1 MAERLAA
8 NCGLQALKELALA
21 LGVQSA
27 PIARGK
33 RHTRL
38 DIARAI
44 LERAD
49 ELRDIAEEHQK
60 LRSAMLKAE
69 ETLSEVK
76 DELDG
81 LREMQLIQ
89 LVDNDDEDFSDVE
102 FYRNEAAS
110 IALSL
115 GERDDRAWG
124 LHADEV
130 IHLEVHSMWGEPE
143 ELVVLPGDE
152 IRSQKHRI
160 GSIFN
165 LDDKSAFELELFA
178 MRGDK
183 KHTRMDDMTTF
194 GQYFAPGS
202 QGVVL
207 IGVSMRGGGGE
218 QKRPRRDDE
227 EKSYLDEPAELDEGE
242 DQWEDT
248 VKTEADES
256 KLAMSIEQAKSTLS
270 ILTTSDF
277 CMTGFLNTMEG
288 HAELFKEVGSDFIGV
303 LLRRLSLPKMKQ
315 LTSAT
320 WLTSKHGRYAVGKL
334 AGEVYHKEFFIFST
348 YIKMSNTL
356 KQVIT
361 QMVGLA
367 IRRAGMARVREHMVS
382 ILSEKTSARAVKEAK
397 QEEEAKKK
405 SSFMSRLL
413 G

>member
-1 MAERLAA
+1 
-8 NCGLQALKELALA
+8 

-49 ELRDIAEEHQK
+49 ELRDFAVEHQK

-76 DELDG
+76 GELDG
-81 LREMQLIQ
+81 FREMQLIQ
-89 LVDNDDEDFSDVE
+89 LADNDDEDFSDEE
-102 FYRNEAAS
+102 FYRNEAVSVAQ
-110 IALSL
+110 SL
-115 GERDDRAWG
+115 GERDDREWG
-124 LHADEV
+124 LYADEV
-130 IHLEVHSMWGEPE
+130 IHLEVRSMWGEPE

-194 GQYFAPGS
+194 GQHFAPGS

-218 QKRPRRDDE
+218 QKRRRDDGEASMNSALVSGDECEEDEMLMEEGQTDEKGAGKAVELMETVRSLHGRLLDHYLDVPKTIKQVDAHVERLAEVGAAEHFKALLFNKVSFPKLRQLAGAQWLSSRNGRWAYTKLAKEYIFEQEFKYLETTLKLVVALKKCAVAVVATSIKNCGLGTARELLTSTLAERAVLLAAREE
-227 EKSYLDEPAELDEGE
+227 EK
-242 DQWEDT
+242 
-248 VKTEADES
+248 K
-256 KLAMSIEQAKSTLS
+256 K
-270 ILTTSDF
+270 
-277 CMTGFLNTMEG
+277 GFL
-288 HAELFKEVGSDFIGV
+288 
-303 LLRRLSLPKMKQ
+303 
-315 LTSAT
+315 
-320 WLTSKHGRYAVGKL
+320 
-334 AGEVYHKEFFIFST
+334 
-348 YIKMSNTL
+348 
-356 KQVIT
+356 
-361 QMVGLA
+361 
-367 IRRAGMARVREHMVS
+367 
-382 ILSEKTSARAVKEAK
+382 
-397 QEEEAKKK
+397 
-405 SSFMSRLL
+405 SRLL